1 MKNSLKKPRVSL
13 ASQSTKLILQQSVQ
27 DALESIPMAHQ
38 SPAMA
43 PTPLRVRKISGLT
56 WMPCKKLLGFHG
68 GEGVAVDM
76 VRDVAIIHTNGE
88 TAVAM
93 IRTNHH
99 LPEEQRNAL
108 RKLSERTNATV
119 AEHIRRAID
128 IYLRN
133 HADDPPTEYR
143 IRHREKASR

>member
-1 MKNSLKKPRVSL
+1 MSL
-13 ASQSTKLILQQSVQ
+13 ASQSTKLPLQPFALV
-27 DALESIPMAHQ
+27 ALESIQTARLF
-38 SPAMA
+38 SAMA

-68 GEGVAVDM
+68 GEDVAVDM

-99 LPEEQRNAL
+99 LPEEQRSAL